1 MPAPSDVPGE
11 EGRRERGRGRGPEPD
26 VGGLFHPET
35 PAEKQKQ
42 PGTGRGSQGDSVGGG
57 PSTEKTP
64 SERDPVM
71 QAAVLRLQQAIQRIE
86 NRRNRRM
93 TGPAPAVEDPA
104 NMKRYRDW

>member
-11 EGRRERGRGRGPEPD
+11 EAAWPAVD
-26 VGGLFHPET
+26 VGGDRSRRFVPSGNAGRET
-35 PAEKQKQ
+35 E
-42 PGTGRGSQGDSVGGG
+42 TSRGQDGVRRAIPSAVGQAR
-57 PSTEKTP
+57 KRRR
-64 SERDPVM
+64 SELDPVM